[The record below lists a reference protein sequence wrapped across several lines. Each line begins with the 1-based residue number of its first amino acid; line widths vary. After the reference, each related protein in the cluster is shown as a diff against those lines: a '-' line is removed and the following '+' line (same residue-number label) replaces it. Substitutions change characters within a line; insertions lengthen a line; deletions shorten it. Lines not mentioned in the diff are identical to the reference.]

1 MVYTYIYIHICNY
14 IYINISIYI
23 YTYIYIYTLYLY
35 VFITHK
41 HGKIGDGGSFC
52 FRTGFCPEQ
61 LRVGRFLEARHL
73 ALLIDAHLAHHSV
86 AGARAIAAMP

>member
-1 MVYTYIYIHICNY
+1 MV
-14 IYINISIYI
+14 
-23 YTYIYIYTLYLY
+23 
-35 VFITHK
+35 
-41 HGKIGDGGSFC
+41 KIGDGGSFC

>member
-1 MVYTYIYIHICNY
+1 MFNVSRVSKAIKYLYFDGLFIL
-14 IYINISIYI
+14 
-23 YTYIYIYTLYLY
+23 YIYTLYLY
-35 VFITHK
+35 VYITHKIHK